1 MSFFIFWK
9 TIAINLLDDYHIRYI
24 SNIGG
29 YRVTNTVI
37 EVENVERIYHVKSG
51 FWKKKMKNVEAVR
64 GISFQVKKG
73 EIFGLLGPNGAGKTT
88 TIKMLTTMLIPSAG
102 NIKIFGLDPVHEHKA
117 LRPRINFILGGER
130 NLYWRLSAYDN
141 LAYFA
146 DLYKIPRTVQQTKIS
161 ELLKLVELEEAAHR
175 KVETFSK
182 GMKQRLQIARGLL
195 NDPEILFLDEP
206 SIGLD
211 PISAR
216 KLRDLIK
223 NLNAQGTTI
232 VLTTHYMFEADEL
245 CDRIAFIN
253 HGEIIAIDTPKN
265 LKQHSRQQS
274 MVECTIVGYQEQE
287 LHNLLVEKQMNVT
300 EVQSL
305 QNGVKVRIATEQP
318 QQLVMALYNETQFNV
333 VDLAITKPTLEDA
346 YVAMIGGN

>member
-1 MSFFIFWK
+1 MTS
-9 TIAINLLDDYHIRYI
+9 A
-24 SNIGG
+24 
-29 YRVTNTVI
+29 VI
-37 EVENVERIYHVKSG
+37 EVENVQRMYQIKSG
-51 FWKKKMKNVEAVR
+51 FWKKSTKQVEAVK
-64 GISFQVKKG
+64 GISFEVNKG

-102 NIKIFGLDPVHEHKA
+102 TIKIFGLDPVSEHKA

-146 DLYKIPRTVQQTKIS
+146 DLYKIPRAVQQTKIP
-161 ELLKLVELEEAAHR
+161 ELLRLVDLEEAAHR

-195 NDPEILFLDEP
+195 NNPEILFLDEP

-253 HGEIIAIDTPKN
+253 NGEIIAIDTPKN
-265 LKQHSRQQS
+265 LKQYTNQQS
-274 MVECTIVGYQEQE
+274 IVECTIVGSPVQE
-287 LHNLLVEKQMNVT
+287 LRDSLAEEQINVM
-300 EVQSL
+300 EMQPL
-305 QNGVKVRIATEQP
+305 QNGVKVRISTEQP
-318 QQLVMALYNETQFNV
+318 QQIVMVLYNSAQFHV
-333 VDLAITKPTLEDA
+333 VDLAIAKPTLEDA
-346 YVAMIGGN
+346 YIAMIGGN

>member
-1 MSFFIFWK
+1 MTS
-9 TIAINLLDDYHIRYI
+9 
-24 SNIGG
+24 
-29 YRVTNTVI
+29 TVI
-37 EVENVERIYHVKSG
+37 EVENVQRTYSMKTG
-51 FWKKKMKNVEAVR
+51 FWKKTTTKVDAVK
-64 GISFQVKKG
+64 GISFQVSKG

-102 NIKIFGLDPVHEHKA
+102 SIKIFGLDPVHEHKA

-146 DLYKIPRTVQQTKIS
+146 DLYKIPRAIQQTKIQ

-195 NDPEILFLDEP
+195 NNPEILFLDEP

-216 KLRDLIK
+216 KLRELIK

-265 LKQHSRQQS
+265 LKQHANQAS
-274 MVECTIVGYQEQE
+274 MIECTLVGCLEQE
-287 LHNLLVEKQMNVT
+287 LRDLLAEKQINVI
-300 EVQSL
+300 EIQPI
-305 QNGVKVRIATEQP
+305 QNGFKVRIASEHP
-318 QQLVMALYNETQFNV
+318 QQLVISLYNETQFNV
-333 VDLAITKPTLEDA
+333 VDLAITKPSLEDA

>member
-1 MSFFIFWK
+1 MKS
-9 TIAINLLDDYHIRYI
+9 A
-24 SNIGG
+24 
-29 YRVTNTVI
+29 VI
-37 EVENVERIYHVKSG
+37 EVENVQRTYQIKSG
-51 FWKKKMKNVEAVR
+51 FWKKSTNQVEAVK
-64 GISFQVKKG
+64 GISFEVNKG

-102 NIKIFGLDPVHEHKA
+102 TIKIFGLDPVSEYKA

-146 DLYKIPRTVQQTKIS
+146 DLYKIPRAVQQNKIP
-161 ELLKLVELEEAAHR
+161 ELLRLVELEEAAHR

-195 NDPEILFLDEP
+195 NNPEILFLDEP

-253 HGEIIAIDTPKN
+253 NGEIIAIDTPKN
-265 LKQHSRQQS
+265 LKQHTNQQS
-274 MVECTIVGYQEQE
+274 IVECTIVGSPEQE
-287 LHNLLVEKQMNVT
+287 LRDSLAEKQINVM
-300 EVQSL
+300 EMQPL

-318 QQLVMALYNETQFNV
+318 QQIVMVLYSSAQFHV

-346 YVAMIGGN
+346 YIAMIGGN